1 MVVARRPGALRN
13 NIYLY
18 KEIVCI
24 DKRHTNKYFYYM
36 VFDWNEEKNQQLKKE
51 RNISFE
57 RVVLAIEENH
67 ILDVM
72 EHPNRERYKNQ
83 YLIIVEID
91 EYAYV
96 IPAICS
102 DENWFLKTI
111 YPNRKFTEKYLPGK
125 RRK

>member
-1 MVVARRPGALRN
+1 
-13 NIYLY
+13 
-18 KEIVCI
+18 
-24 DKRHTNKYFYYM
+24 M

-57 RVVLAIEENH
+57 RVVLEIEDDH
-67 ILDVM
+67 VLDIL
-72 EHPNRERYKNQ
+72 EHPNKERYKNQ

-96 IPAICS
+96 IPALCDKDS
-102 DENWFLKTI
+102 WFLKTI
-111 YPNRKFTEKYLPGK
+111 YMSRKYTDRYLPGK